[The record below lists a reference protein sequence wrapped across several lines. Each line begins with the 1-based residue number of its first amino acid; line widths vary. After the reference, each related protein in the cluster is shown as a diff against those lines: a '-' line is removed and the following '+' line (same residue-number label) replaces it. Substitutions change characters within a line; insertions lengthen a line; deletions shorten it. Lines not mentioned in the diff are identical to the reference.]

1 MKSSQDTRRNKQT
14 YSSSSFYI
22 GSARWVGVLDV
33 TYTYG
38 RTTKDE
44 KRQASRSRIASH
56 YGWDSAA
63 LETATGRNRA
73 DNGLR

>member
-1 MKSSQDTRRNKQT
+1 MIDIVDDATSML
-14 YSSSSFYI
+14 
-22 GSARWVGVLDV
+22 LDV

-56 YGWDSAA
+56 YGWD
-63 LETATGRNRA
+63 
-73 DNGLR
+73 